1 MAATK
6 RLEMR
11 FRNAAGRTATISV
24 PDPRADLTAAEVET
38 AMNTI
43 IAKNVFNTSGGDLV
57 AIAGA
62 RIVERTTTDL
72 IEG

>member
-1 MAATK
+1 MAVTK

-11 FRNAAGRTATISV
+11 FRNAAGRTVTISV
-24 PDPRADLTAAEVET
+24 PDPRDDLTVADVET

-43 IAKNVFNTSGGDLV
+43 ISKNVFNSSGGDLV
-57 AIAGA
+57 TIASA
-62 RIVERTTTDL
+62 RIVERVTTDI